1 VGNLNSQFSILNS
14 QFSILNSQF
23 SILNSPQGWRRQA
36 NFAWLWVEGSPFSK
50 KRQKRFNFIRKGIMA
65 SNAGLC
71 QRVKLF
77 IDENFATVQ
86 SVAEIAEK
94 FEVSPAWLTR
104 AFRTQFNLGPKEYLD
119 AIRIREA
126 MKLLTKNQC
135 RCYEVAQAVGLP
147 DEDAL
152 GKLFKRQ
159 GLPAPTVLRQ
169 ANGQVLAE

>member
-1 VGNLNSQFSILNS
+1 
-14 QFSILNSQF
+14 
-23 SILNSPQGWRRQA
+23 
-36 NFAWLWVEGSPFSK
+36 
-50 KRQKRFNFIRKGIMA
+50 MA

-104 AFRTQFNLGPKEYLD
+104 AFRTQFDLGPKEYLD

-126 MKLLTKNQC
+126 MKLLEKLGLH
-135 RCYEVAQAVGLP
+135 CYEIAQAVGLP

-152 GKLFKRQ
+152 GELFKRQ

>member
-1 VGNLNSQFSILNS
+1 
-14 QFSILNSQF
+14 
-23 SILNSPQGWRRQA
+23 
-36 NFAWLWVEGSPFSK
+36 
-50 KRQKRFNFIRKGIMA
+50 MA

-77 IDENFATVQ
+77 IDEHFATVQ
-86 SVAEIAEK
+86 SVAEIAEQ

-104 AFRTQFNLGPKEYLD
+104 AFRTEFDLGPKEYLD

-126 MKLLTKNQC
+126 MKLLEKRRL
-135 RCYEVAQAVGLP
+135 RCYEIAQTVGLK

-159 GLPAPTVLRQ
+159 GIPAPTVLRKT
-169 ANGQVLAE
+169 NGKILVE

>member
-1 VGNLNSQFSILNS
+1 
-14 QFSILNSQF
+14 
-23 SILNSPQGWRRQA
+23 
-36 NFAWLWVEGSPFSK
+36 
-50 KRQKRFNFIRKGIMA
+50 MA

-77 IDENFATVQ
+77 IDEHFAAIQ

-104 AFRTQFNLGPKEYLD
+104 AFRSQYGLGPKEYLD

-126 MKLLTKNQC
+126 MKLLEK
-135 RCYEVAQAVGLP
+135 RGLRFYEIAQAVGLK

-159 GLPAPTVLRQ
+159 GIPSPTVLRK
-169 ANGQVLAE
+169 ANGKVLIE